1 MKRVTLICTMLC
13 CSLVAATQTAVVAH
27 RGLWQAPASAQ
38 NSITALALADRA
50 GCYGSEFDVWLTA
63 DSALVVNHDAS
74 FGGQDMETSTLAQLQ
89 QLTLANGERM
99 PSLADYFTAA
109 TTTSTRLILELKHLS
124 SQERETAAVQRIV
137 AMAAQFGLSNRME
150 YISFSLHAC
159 REFVRLA
166 PAGTPVLYLN
176 GDIAPAELHAMG
188 ITGIDYHHSVIK
200 AHPEWVEQA
209 HALGMKVNV
218 WTVNDTATMQWLI
231 ALNVDLIT
239 TNAPTLLQSLLN
251 E

>member
-1 MKRVTLICTMLC
+1 MAMCAVLWCGLM
-13 CSLVAATQTAVVAH
+13 AAAHTGVVAH
-27 RGLWQAPASAQ
+27 RGFWDVPASAQ

-50 GCYGSEFDVWLTA
+50 ECYGSEFDVWLTA

-74 FGGQDMETSTLAQLQ
+74 CGGLAMETSTLAELQ

-99 PSLADYFTAA
+99 PSLEDYFTAA
-109 TTTSTRLILELKHLS
+109 ATTSTRLILELKHHS
-124 SQERETAAVQRIV
+124 TAERETAAVQRIV
-137 AMAAQFGLSNRME
+137 AMAERFGLSERME

-166 PAGTPVLYLN
+166 PAGTPVLYLS
-176 GDIAPAELHAMG
+176 GDLSPAELHAMG

-209 HALGMKVNV
+209 HALGMTVNV
-218 WTVNDTATMQWLI
+218 WTVNDADTMQWLI
-231 ALNVDLIT
+231 SLHVDLIT
-239 TNAPTLLQSLLN
+239 TNAPSLLQSLLKK
-251 E
+251 